1 VTAPYKSNYPDYPD
15 LWRDDALG
23 DIDSRIYRAL
33 HPAETYGTG
42 EGNKAPLIVDDAL
55 LMYPS
60 LMKQFCIQVRAG
72 LPVDPGRLGWIAMM
86 FERVLAGEPW
96 DVVIPLPGRIVPDDW
111 NEWSPKRR
119 RETDLC
125 WEVMSAMAR
134 DNLGAVDAMKKV
146 SVRCAVS
153 YEKVRSAYYSRRAWC
168 EGADQL
174 TRDDEVSIE
183 PAKK

>member
-1 VTAPYKSNYPDYPD
+1 
-15 LWRDDALG
+15 
-23 DIDSRIYRAL
+23 
-33 HPAETYGTG
+33 
-42 EGNKAPLIVDDAL
+42 
-55 LMYPS
+55 
-60 LMKQFCIQVRAG
+60 
-72 LPVDPGRLGWIAMM
+72 
-86 FERVLAGEPW
+86 
-96 DVVIPLPGRIVPDDW
+96 
-111 NEWSPKRR
+111 
-119 RETDLC
+119 
-125 WEVMSAMAR
+125 MSAMAR